1 MRSRFGSFG
10 KRGKALA
17 SFLFDH
23 LLKKDTEK
31 VKVLP
36 KAGANRKKIWLASL
50 VVVLVTIVFLSVH
63 QVSAAFDPSQ
73 TSKMIMNWAI
83 AGIAK
88 LIVWIAEALG
98 LVLIFLIELLI
109 NIVQYNNFV
118 KATPV
123 QIGWPLIR
131 DTVNMF
137 FIVVVLV
144 SAFATIIG
152 YPKEFRYREVLP
164 KLLLMAVLINF
175 SKTLIGLMID
185 FSQVVLLTFVN
196 GFKQAAGGNF
206 VQALGI
212 AKIMRL
218 TDTTGTIEETPTG
231 DIKISLD
238 GAGEASPW
246 SLLNIVVSAVFAIW
260 IISISIT
267 LILIMLIFFLG
278 RIIMLW
284 FLLITSPIAFFAWS
298 LPGSLKKALSSF
310 TDEWWSRLS
319 NALIGGPTMAFF
331 LWLSLAMAQR
341 QSDLIGPGGLYNPD
355 AASTEVTQMQTQTK
369 QDQFIWPTEFGD
381 PRIFATFII
390 MVAFMLLGVQVSV
403 KFAGSVAPGSEKIL
417 GFLKS
422 GGAAGIGVAGIMA
435 AGKLA
440 GKATATTARTTGRV
454 ALGGAKLAGKG
465 AVFAGK
471 EFEARTGMVA
481 GMAKDFQKT
490 SMFALAPTSMQKKI
504 TGVAATTKKAT
515 QAKAEQ
521 FKEIGSTMSPVE
533 YGEFLQKQ
541 EEVMKLNPYGKV
553 ADLGGVQLAQAQL
566 GLSSVYQDAYN
577 EKMKTVAAQQL
588 PPDATEEQKSAR
600 ARELTDA
607 HIAERLDSAEKYARD
622 NNDDELL
629 KKVKEKREKKPN
641 LVSQGSKIVDQA
653 RKDAPDTQ
661 SERKF
666 QPETF
671 MNGTYA
677 LNYAFAKGWVDEN
690 GQLVAGAEDENEYKN
705 FMVGK
710 QGQYMKAHFE
720 YARTDAGKKQAKQL
734 ITGKNDSGVV
744 LDDKQLAASN
754 YNINVSKDG
763 EEYHI
768 VQNQNFNAAALG
780 LDGVPL
786 MTKGRFDRTT
796 KDPDLILRR
805 ADDKTKAQIN
815 TNVGSL
821 GKVLDENGMVRDAR
835 VSDFGKEIA
844 SSKVAEKLGM
854 NLAQLQKEREFNA
867 DDSLIIEHRAEIAQE
882 FLQQD
887 ISTTALFGHDQKSG
901 SFADTEGRKAFE
913 KTTEDIISAI
923 MDDKD
928 YSQKTIST
936 LASLAKQVGSKG
948 EAFEILQKQISKLNQ
963 NDLAS
968 VARAA
973 DATPEHKK
981 FITKLTKLMSSQAK
995 IDIDQGKIG
1004 TPAMQF
1010 IEKMRKPPSSAD
1022 HAEYR
1027 DYSDVRKMLY

>member
-1 MRSRFGSFG
+1 
-10 KRGKALA
+10 
-17 SFLFDH
+17 
-23 LLKKDTEK
+23 
-31 VKVLP
+31 V
-36 KAGANRKKIWLASL
+36 
-50 VVVLVTIVFLSVH
+50 IVFVSVN
-63 QVSAAFDPSQ
+63 QALAAFDPSQ

-218 TDTTGTIEETPTG
+218 KDTTGTIEETPTG

-238 GAGEASPW
+238 GAGGASPW

-284 FLLITSPIAFFAWS
+284 FLLITSPIAFFALS

-417 GFLKS
+417 GILKS

-465 AVFAGK
+465 AMLAGGEVLKRSDFVQKQADVLRKDRLIQAVMPEKAQIAIGKFAGSRQIQAKEKETALGSVMSGMTATERDQFLQNRLENLDKSPAPDLSEKMAVHSLIARNASTELFKEGLLKENRVKAAEILGPNTSAEDVEAKAKEMTYATIGSRMQNAYDHALATNNEEDLKKYQSIFEKNPNLMIDYDKQRELIADIASNPNLQNKVSDDSFTDAFTAWNFMKERKWVDDDGRLLAGVSANKDYQDFMKGRQGNLMRAHLEYAKTDQGKAKVNAILKPVRDDKGKIDVKSMNNNNYNISLSKDNK
-471 EFEARTGMVA
+471 EFHAVPKNTEAPA
-481 GMAKDFQKT
+481 GERFQARFDKTTTDPTKIFSDEALRNKAIQLMPALGPSAKVEQIGTELSKPAQAEFVRDMETLKQHQDSGDADKYNDKRDEIVKKYLAQGASTEALMDRDKDSGDFRSTAGAESFERVMSGFLDEIKNNSLSPNDMASFTRMLEQVGTKGQSGEKAMEMIAKKMQSGEINQTQLLSLMRSGSVEQQKSIRQAFAEYSHKAQKDDDVLEKD
-490 SMFALAPTSMQKKI
+490 
-504 TGVAATTKKAT
+504 TTA
-515 QAKAEQ
+515 QILRQE
-521 FKEIGSTMSPVE
+521 
-533 YGEFLQKQ
+533 LQKQ
-541 EEVMKLNPYGKV
+541 
-553 ADLGGVQLAQAQL
+553 
-566 GLSSVYQDAYN
+566 
-577 EKMKTVAAQQL
+577 
-588 PPDATEEQKSAR
+588 PPK
-600 ARELTDA
+600 
-607 HIAERLDSAEKYARD
+607 
-622 NNDDELL
+622 
-629 KKVKEKREKKPN
+629 
-641 LVSQGSKIVDQA
+641 G
-653 RKDAPDTQ
+653 DT
-661 SERKF
+661 
-666 QPETF
+666 PE
-671 MNGTYA
+671 
-677 LNYAFAKGWVDEN
+677 
-690 GQLVAGAEDENEYKN
+690 
-705 FMVGK
+705 
-710 QGQYMKAHFE
+710 
-720 YARTDAGKKQAKQL
+720 
-734 ITGKNDSGVV
+734 
-744 LDDKQLAASN
+744 
-754 YNINVSKDG
+754 
-763 EEYHI
+763 
-768 VQNQNFNAAALG
+768 
-780 LDGVPL
+780 
-786 MTKGRFDRTT
+786 
-796 KDPDLILRR
+796 
-805 ADDKTKAQIN
+805 
-815 TNVGSL
+815 
-821 GKVLDENGMVRDAR
+821 
-835 VSDFGKEIA
+835 
-844 SSKVAEKLGM
+844 
-854 NLAQLQKEREFNA
+854 
-867 DDSLIIEHRAEIAQE
+867 
-882 FLQQD
+882 
-887 ISTTALFGHDQKSG
+887 
-901 SFADTEGRKAFE
+901 
-913 KTTEDIISAI
+913 
-923 MDDKD
+923 
-928 YSQKTIST
+928 
-936 LASLAKQVGSKG
+936 
-948 EAFEILQKQISKLNQ
+948 
-963 NDLAS
+963 
-968 VARAA
+968 ARAA
-973 DATPEHKK
+973 IEDARKLRNI
-981 FITKLTKLMSSQAK
+981 ITH
-995 IDIDQGKIG
+995 GKEN
-1004 TPAMQF
+1004 P
-1010 IEKMRKPPSSAD
+1010 
-1022 HAEYR
+1022 
-1027 DYSDVRKMLY
+1027 

>member
-1 MRSRFGSFG
+1 MG
-10 KRGKALA
+10 KRGKSLA
-17 SFLFDH
+17 VFLFDK
-23 LLKKDTEK
+23 LVKKEGDINKT
-31 VKVLP
+31 
-36 KAGANRKKIWLASL
+36 NNKKQINYNQKRIWLMSL
-50 VVVLVTIVFLSVH
+50 AVIMIGVVFIAVDFAHAQIATE
-63 QVSAAFDPSQ
+63 
-73 TSKMIMNWAI
+73 TSKLIMNWAI

-98 LVLIFLIELLI
+98 LVLIFLIDLLI

-218 TDTTGTIEETPTG
+218 TDTTGTIEETNG
-231 DIKISLD
+231 EIKINIE
-238 GAGEASPW
+238 GAGNASAW
-246 SLLNIVVSAVFAIW
+246 SLLNIVVAAVFAIW

-355 AASTEVTQMQTQTK
+355 AASSEVTNLTNNK
-369 QDQFIWPTEFGD
+369 GDDFIWPTQFGD
-381 PRIFATFII
+381 PRVFSTFII

-403 KFAGSVAPGSEKIL
+403 KFAGSVAPGSEKLLSI
-417 GFLKS
+417 LKS

-435 AGKLA
+435 AGKMA
-440 GKATATTARTTGRV
+440 GKATAATARTTGRV

-465 AVFAGK
+465 AAFAGK

-515 QAKAEQ
+515 QVKAEQ

-541 EEVMKLNPYGKV
+541 EEVIKSNPYFKV
-553 ADLGGVQLAQAQL
+553 GDLGGVQLAQAQL
-566 GLSSVYQDAYN
+566 GLSSVYQDAYH
-577 EKMKTVAAQQL
+577 EKMKTVAAGQL

-629 KKVKEKREKKPN
+629 KKVKEKREKKPH
-641 LVSQGSKIVDQA
+641 LVSQGSKIVNQA

-671 MNGTYA
+671 MNATYA
-677 LNYAFAKGWVDEN
+677 LNYAFAKGWIDEN
-690 GQLVAGAEDENEYKN
+690 GQLVAGAEDEQEYKN
-705 FMVGK
+705 FIDRK
-710 QGQYMKAHFE
+710 
-720 YARTDAGKKQAKQL
+720 
-734 ITGKNDSGVV
+734 SVV
-744 LDDKQLAASN
+744 
-754 YNINVSKDG
+754 
-763 EEYHI
+763 
-768 VQNQNFNAAALG
+768 
-780 LDGVPL
+780 
-786 MTKGRFDRTT
+786 
-796 KDPDLILRR
+796 
-805 ADDKTKAQIN
+805 
-815 TNVGSL
+815 
-821 GKVLDENGMVRDAR
+821 
-835 VSDFGKEIA
+835 
-844 SSKVAEKLGM
+844 
-854 NLAQLQKEREFNA
+854 
-867 DDSLIIEHRAEIAQE
+867 
-882 FLQQD
+882 
-887 ISTTALFGHDQKSG
+887 
-901 SFADTEGRKAFE
+901 
-913 KTTEDIISAI
+913 
-923 MDDKD
+923 
-928 YSQKTIST
+928 
-936 LASLAKQVGSKG
+936 
-948 EAFEILQKQISKLNQ
+948 
-963 NDLAS
+963 
-968 VARAA
+968 
-973 DATPEHKK
+973 
-981 FITKLTKLMSSQAK
+981 
-995 IDIDQGKIG
+995 
-1004 TPAMQF
+1004 
-1010 IEKMRKPPSSAD
+1010 
-1022 HAEYR
+1022 
-1027 DYSDVRKMLY
+1027 